1 MPRYWVL
8 SMQPLRL
15 NNMSFE
21 AYIRNNYAAACKMQR
36 DIVNDEKMKLM
47 LRLGNPDVELVKRW
61 MREYALFRGIT
72 TEHSEQIAKRFL
84 SFSTSASSTAS
95 VSDRKILEERY
106 LELFTAL
113 FLEVNR
119 SWVSATSKLL
129 WCIYPDEV
137 VIYDSFVWR
146 ALVVMQCLDTELAKF
161 PRIGVASPVAR
172 ESDIA
177 LAVKHYMNY
186 QDMVKHIC
194 ERHSD
199 TLNEL
204 REKHKETYPHDIRI
218 IDKLLWMIGNPK
230 QRFDKL
236 A

>member
-1 MPRYWVL
+1 
-8 SMQPLRL
+8 
-15 NNMSFE
+15 MSFD
-21 AYIRNNYAAACKMQR
+21 AYIRNNYVAACKMQR

-47 LRLGNPDVELVKRW
+47 LRLGNQDLELVKRW
-61 MREYALFRGIT
+61 MREYALFQGIMT
-72 TEHSEQIAKRFL
+72 KDREQIAKRFL
-84 SFSTSASSTAS
+84 SFSTSAKSTAS
-95 VSDRKILEERY
+95 VLDRNILEERY

-113 FLEVNR
+113 FREVNR

-146 ALVVMQCLDTELAKF
+146 ALVVMQCLDSELAKF
-161 PRIGVASPVAR
+161 PRIGVAPKVAR
-172 ESDIA
+172 ELDIA

-199 TLNEL
+199 TLKEL
-204 REKHKETYPHDIRI
+204 REMYEEEYPHNIRI
-218 IDKLLWMIGNPK
+218 IDKLLWMIGNPNK
-230 QRFDKL
+230 RFEN
-236 A
+236 